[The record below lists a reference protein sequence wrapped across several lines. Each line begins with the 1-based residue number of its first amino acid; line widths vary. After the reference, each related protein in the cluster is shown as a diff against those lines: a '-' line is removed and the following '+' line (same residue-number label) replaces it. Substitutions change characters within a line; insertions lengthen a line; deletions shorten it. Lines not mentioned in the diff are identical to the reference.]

1 MRLFTNATT
10 KLAVWYLFILMSVSL
25 IFSVIIFQIIRSEL
39 SERFTNTLEQ
49 SQLVNPTDLITPLLA
64 HDQLETVT
72 INLLVSLGYINLVI
86 LLIGGAGAYFLAR
99 QTLKP
104 IEATHDAQSRF
115 VANASHQFRTPLA
128 IMKAETELALS
139 DTSAKKAN
147 LRKVLESNLE
157 EINHLTD
164 LSAMMLDLSRSEETL
179 KQTTDT
185 IDLPE
190 IIRDVVKSRHIAS
203 RTELDL
209 PDSLTVYSH
218 ETAIREIC
226 HILIDNSIK
235 HSPPSTPIRITL
247 EAQKQSV
254 LLTIHNDG
262 PVIPKEHLPHV
273 FERFYRASQTKGYGL
288 GLPLARQLARAL
300 GGDVILTSGEKRGV
314 TMHVQLP
321 QA

>member
-39 SERFTNTLEQ
+39 SGRFTNTLEQ

-64 HDQLETVT
+64 HDQLEAVT

-139 DTSAKKAN
+139 DTSAKKAD

-235 HSPPSTPIRITL
+235 HSPPSTPFASRSKLKNSRCCSPSTTTDQSS
-247 EAQKQSV
+247 QKSTCRMC
-254 LLTIHNDG
+254 LSGSTELAK
-262 PVIPKEHLPHV
+262 PKAMDSDSRSLANWHVHL
-273 FERFYRASQTKGYGL
+273 A
-288 GLPLARQLARAL
+288 
-300 GGDVILTSGEKRGV
+300 V
-314 TMHVQLP
+314 T
-321 QA
+321 